1 MQVLD
6 RRTRWALV
14 VGISRYQH
22 VPPQFQLRFAHR
34 DAEEFARFLRSPE
47 GGTMPADHLKLLMN
61 DDANISNIRAA
72 LHTWLPK
79 SVGPDD
85 VVYIF
90 FAGHGVVAE
99 DNEGYFVAH
108 DSDPQNLHATGL
120 AFREVDSTL
129 SQRLRAGL
137 VVLMADAC
145 HAGTIGWTATPAP
158 SQAQGALEQIGGR
171 DRSFL
176 KLLASRPSES
186 SFEDVRWGGGH
197 GVFTYSIL
205 NALRGAAERD
215 KDGIVRATELIDYVG
230 RVVPEQTNKSQNPRI
245 AGTFEA
251 VLPMA
256 LLSPHRTPP
265 PTMTLVSLLVRGPLG
280 ASIYVDNVY
289 RGAVRPTGD
298 LRIEPLTAGP
308 RRVAVDM
315 PGGESFE
322 QVISLHD
329 NENTLD
335 LSKSPEYALARL
347 EEAIRREKVLGPGGA
362 WELYQMQAWAP
373 EHRIAAEAIISSG
386 LERQGQQ
393 CVSDYVQSTA
403 FGLKRSML
411 MDSVE
416 AYKLLKTLRP
426 FDKSLEAKESFC
438 QGRAQIATADYAEA
452 VDSLH
457 AALTSDPNFACA
469 YNALGV
475 AYLRLGK
482 KKDAQ
487 IAFERAAKLTPKW
500 ALPFFHFGQ
509 IFLTAG
515 DAKNAVPFLEAAVQ
529 LNPNS
534 LNNRWHLCKAYRLLD
549 REPEFYKQVAEIKAL
564 DVNYAPVYLEIGLHA
579 QKNNEKAK
587 AVEAFD
593 TYLLLAPNFA
603 DSVQVKMAAEQ
614 IRTFLPGKK
623 VKNIKLL
630 TEKSQ

>member
-1 MQVLD
+1 M
-6 RRTRWALV
+6 
-14 VGISRYQH
+14 
-22 VPPQFQLRFAHR
+22 
-34 DAEEFARFLRSPE
+34 
-47 GGTMPADHLKLLMN
+47 
-61 DDANISNIRAA
+61 
-72 LHTWLPK
+72 
-79 SVGPDD
+79 
-85 VVYIF
+85 
-90 FAGHGVVAE
+90 
-99 DNEGYFVAH
+99 
-108 DSDPQNLHATGL
+108 
-120 AFREVDSTL
+120 
-129 SQRLRAGL
+129 
-137 VVLMADAC
+137 
-145 HAGTIGWTATPAP
+145 
-158 SQAQGALEQIGGR
+158 
-171 DRSFL
+171 
-176 KLLASRPSES
+176 
-186 SFEDVRWGGGH
+186 
-197 GVFTYSIL
+197 
-205 NALRGAAERD
+205 
-215 KDGIVRATELIDYVG
+215 
-230 RVVPEQTNKSQNPRI
+230 
-245 AGTFEA
+245 A
-251 VLPMA
+251 VL
-256 LLSPHRTPP
+256 SSQRTPP
-265 PTMTLVSLLVRGPLG
+265 TTTTLVSLLVRGPAG

-329 NENTLD
+329 AENALD
-335 LSKSPEYALARL
+335 LNKSPEYALARL
-347 EEAIRREKVLGPGGA
+347 EETVRREKVLGPGG
-362 WELYQMQAWAP
+362 ELYQMQAWAS

-438 QGRAQIATADYAEA
+438 QGRAQIATGDYAEA
-452 VDSLH
+452 VESLH

-482 KKDAQ
+482 RKDAQ

-564 DVNYAPVYLEIGLHA
+564 DANYAPVYLEIGLYA
-579 QKNNEKAK
+579 QKRNEKAK

-603 DSVQVKMAAEQ
+603 DSRQVKIAAEQ
-614 IRTFLPGKK
+614 IRSFLPSKK
-623 VKNIKLL
+623 VKSIKLL
-630 TEKSQ
+630 AEKSQ